1 MKLLGPVS
9 GAPISHPL
17 ECRVVIGVLLLPM
30 DQPAWSAAEPSIDG
44 QNAVI
49 TTTLPYGTA
58 ETACT
63 DLDSECHVPGRLFP
77 IYSSQAEKRPIRT
90 PRTAAPPFSAPY
102 VRVENKKQNPGVH
115 LPSNSTW
122 GIRRLISETQHTNV
136 LNNYILISS
145 DPQIDAAIASLI
157 KSFFKKKLHSPSNT
171 LPPAL
176 FMVHAPR

>member
-1 MKLLGPVS
+1 LHANPTEPYVGEKENERGALLMKLLGPVS

-102 VRVENKKQNPGVH
+102 VRVENKKQKIH
-115 LPSNSTW
+115 LSWLNRRDSTFVTKTKS
-122 GIRRLISETQHTNV
+122 GR
-136 LNNYILISS
+136 SS
-145 DPQIDAAIASLI
+145 AQ
-157 KSFFKKKLHSPSNT
+157 
-171 LPPAL
+171 
-176 FMVHAPR
+176 